1 MLKRNSAEIIQSWQF
16 SFEDEP
22 WQPVTTPHSWN
33 AFDTMH
39 VGEGWYRRGVGTY
52 ETELT
57 TSAEKRTFIRFGAAS
72 QKAVVTWNGAEIGRN
87 IGGYLPFTV
96 ELPQAA
102 TGILGVAVDNSPDID
117 LIPSDRSDFFLYGGL
132 TRPITRF
139 TTGALSIGHVHVDAQ
154 LQESVGQLHVR
165 LHVDG
170 EGVRARCR
178 VEICDPDGAIVH
190 TGEQRVDS
198 AETTLALPSFS
209 NPQLWSPDTP
219 YLYKIRLLLWHND
232 TLSDEVN
239 THFGWRT
246 FDFPAGGPFYLN
258 GERLLL
264 RGTHRHEDWAGC
276 ASALSEA
283 DTRAE
288 FENMKAVGLNFIRLG
303 HYPQADFVHTLC
315 DELGIIVW
323 DELPWCRGGVG
334 GDLFKARARDMLRT
348 MIAEHRHHPSIIF
361 WGMGNELDWEYDH
374 VDNTDDD
381 VFAFLQELHNLSHA
395 LDPTRLTALRRYERG
410 ASVVDVYS
418 PSIWSGW
425 YRGRYQDYEWAL
437 TDAQRQFP
445 RMLHMEWSADNH
457 VGRHNSGPHLPFE
470 LERERDHSEQDG
482 LAYSN
487 EGFARASR
495 DGDWSESYFL
505 DLAAWTLRVQQE
517 QPNLAGAAQWA
528 FKDFGTP
535 LRPENP
541 IPYVNQKGIVDR
553 ANRPKTAFYLFQAAQ
568 TDTPVCHIEAHSWPV
583 RAGNSAEK
591 QRIRV
596 ITNCESVEL
605 FVNGVSQSL
614 QTDGWLRTWWVTMQA
629 NDNELH
635 AVGYMADGSVVED
648 SMTQMLV
655 HPTDAPPAQW
665 LAHVE
670 QVTWREQSALCL
682 TVQMADADGT
692 PIINHEQRVH
702 FQLTAGN
709 GQLLGDLGTID
720 GSPTVET
727 SNGRAMILLTDI
739 GAVGVTINVTSDLIA
754 SEEWSVCNEPESC
767 KRLV

>member
-1 MLKRNSAEIIQSWQF
+1 MLKRNSAEIIQTWQF
-16 SFEDEP
+16 SFEGEP
-22 WQPVTTPHSWN
+22 WQPITTPHSWN
-33 AFDTMH
+33 ALDTMH
-39 VGEGWYRRGVGTY
+39 VGAGWYRRGTGVY
-52 ETELT
+52 ETELM
-57 TSAEKRTFIRFGAAS
+57 TSAEKRTFMRFGAAS
-72 QKAVVTWNGAEIGRN
+72 QKAAVWWNGREIGRN
-87 IGGYLPFTV
+87 VGGYLPFTV
-96 ELPQAA
+96 ELPQAS
-102 TGILGVAVDNSPDID
+102 TGILRVAVDNSPDID

-132 TRPITRF
+132 TRPVTQF
-139 TTGALSIGHVHVDAQ
+139 TTGPLRIAHVYVDAQ
-154 LQESVGQLHVR
+154 LQDSVGQLHLR

-170 EGVRARCR
+170 KLAAARCR
-178 VEICDPDGAIVH
+178 LEMRDPDGALVYA
-190 TGEQRVDS
+190 GEQGVDS
-198 AETTLALPSFS
+198 AETPCTLPPFPD
-209 NPQLWSPDTP
+209 PQLWSIDTP
-219 YLYKIRLLLWHND
+219 NLYKIHLSLWQNH

-276 ASALSEA
+276 ASAVSEA

-288 FENMKAVGLNFIRLG
+288 FENMKAVGMNFIRLG

-334 GDLFKARARDMLRT
+334 GDLFKDRARAMLCG

-374 VDNTDDD
+374 VDHTDDD
-381 VFAFLQELHNLSHA
+381 VFAFLQEVNDLAHE
-395 LDPTRLTALRRYERG
+395 LDPSRLTALRRYERG
-410 ASVVDVYS
+410 ATVVDVYS

-425 YRGRYQDYEWAL
+425 YRGRYQDYAWAL
-437 TDAQRQFP
+437 SDAQKQFP

-457 VGRHNSGPHLPFE
+457 VGRHNTGPHLPFE

-517 QPNLAGAAQWA
+517 QPDLAGAAQWA

-568 TDTPVCHIEAHSWPV
+568 TDTPVCHIEAHSWPIRV
-583 RAGNSAEK
+583 GKSAEK

-596 ITNCESVEL
+596 ISNCATVEL
-605 FVNGVSQSL
+605 YVNGVAQGT
-614 QTDGWLRTWWVTMQA
+614 QTDGWLREWWVALQSGSNT
-629 NDNELH
+629 LR
-635 AVGYMADGSVVED
+635 AVGRMADGSVVED
-648 SMTQMLV
+648 SITQTLV
-655 HPTDAPPAQW
+655 HSTDAPPVQW

-670 QVTWREQSALCL
+670 PVIWREQAVLCL
-682 TVQMADADGT
+682 TVQMAATDGT
-692 PIINHEQRVH
+692 PIVNREQFVH
-702 FQLTAGN
+702 FQLESGA

-720 GSPTVET
+720 GSSTVET
-727 SNGRAMILLTDI
+727 ANGRAMILLT
-739 GAVGVTINVTSDLIA
+739 AVGTAGVTITVTSNLIA
-754 SEEWSVCNEPESC
+754 SEKWSVSDEPESC
-767 KRLV
+767 HRLV